1 MKTLFILFASLL
13 LLTACSKK
21 YDVEVVAVVEHLD
34 GTKAEV
40 TRTIDIETI
49 KDCSC
54 DPVKARQDFFF
65 NPYKHF
71 FISEGGNLWFGS
83 RQQLTVNVKRYAIKS
98 LKPVIQDVYSET
110 QSLF

>member
-1 MKTLFILFASLL
+1 MKTLFILLASLL

-40 TRTIDIETI
+40 TDIVDLETI
-49 KDCSC
+49 GNCGC
-54 DPVKARQDFFF
+54 DPVQARQDFFF

-71 FISEGGNLWFGS
+71 TISKSDNLWFGS
-83 RQQLTVNVKRYAIKS
+83 SQQIAVNVKRYAIKS